1 MHKILKARVGNEL
14 AAGRAWRAKE
24 LLRGHIGS
32 DAYDVELYEAYADL
46 LARLGELPEAGKY
59 YLLAGALGPEHEE
72 AVELFLARHRKRQ
85 PVDVYRAFPSM
96 ARLRRLED
104 YPDAVR
110 GRLIEWGVPQH
121 LPCPRRYEADALGSR
136 GRSMEFGCLIPLA
149 LLVVF
154 AAIGFVWFAGTVL
167 QWAF

>member
-1 MHKILKARVGNEL
+1 MHETLKARVADEL
-14 AAGRAWRAKE
+14 AMGRAWRAKE

-32 DAYDVELYEAYADL
+32 DAYDVELYQAYADL

-59 YLLAGALGPEHEE
+59 YLLAGALGPEHKE
-72 AVELFLARHRKRQ
+72 AVELFLARYRKCQ
-85 PVDVYRAFPSM
+85 PVEVYRAFPSM
-96 ARLRRLED
+96 ARLRRLEE

-110 GRLIEWGVPQH
+110 GRLVEWGVPEQ
-121 LPCPRRYEADALGSR
+121 LPCPRRYEADAVAARRTSH
-136 GRSMEFGCLIPLA
+136 EFGCLIPL

-154 AAIGFVWFAGTVL
+154 AAIGFVWVVATVL